1 MTNSIVTYD
10 NEQIALIKR
19 VIAKGATDD
28 ELKLFINQCQR
39 TGLDPFSRQI
49 YALKRWDS
57 KEGREVMAIQTS
69 IDGFRL
75 IAERTNKYAG
85 QLGPFWCGTDRE
97 WVEVWLDKAPPLAAK
112 VAVLRKD
119 FKEPLWAVARFDAYA
134 QRKKDGGLTQMWEKM
149 PDVMLAKCAESLALR
164 KAFPQELSGL
174 YTSDEM
180 AQAIPHEAEAP
191 AMMIEQPK
199 NTLPQLPAENERTK
213 NHPVSIATVTDKA
226 VDTATGEVVAS
237 LPSERPQAPTVS
249 FDSPQAVIDAAHAA
263 IGQDYYKAPTHAYNA
278 LRKELG
284 SKWTWPKPGNKEGW
298 NEAYEFLVY
307 HAKNEA
313 ALTEVV

>member
-1 MTNSIVTYD
+1 MSNSIMVYD
-10 NEQIALIKR
+10 NEAVDLIKQT
-19 VIAKGATDD
+19 IARGASDN

-75 IAERTNKYAG
+75 IAERTGKYAG
-85 QLGPFWCGTDRE
+85 QLGPFWCGKDKE
-97 WVEVWLDKAPPLAAK
+97 WIEVWLENTPPLAAK

-119 FKEPLWAVARFDAYA
+119 FNEPLWAVARLEAYA

-180 AQAIPHEAEAP
+180 AQSEVVSTPDTQPPENGGRRTGTGNKSVEAP
-191 AMMIEQPK
+191 K
-199 NTLPQLPAENERTK
+199 QLPAVVVEVQSGE
-213 NHPVSIATVTDKA
+213 PDK
-226 VDTATGEVVAS
+226 DFAS
-237 LPSERPQAPTVS
+237 FEDLLFQLH
-249 FDSPQAVIDAAHAA
+249 IDFSLKEDEA
-263 IGQDYYKAPTHAYNA
+263 KA
-278 LRKELG
+278 RIKELG
-284 SKWTWPKPGNKEGW
+284 FTTLPKGNGELKRRLQEIYQ
-298 NEAYEFLVY
+298 AVK
-307 HAKNEA
+307 ADKVPA
-313 ALTEVV
+313 